1 MKSAS
6 KYIFAILAFAALTIP
21 AWLHAQDQRTHY
33 SVQNLGSLGGTN
45 CCLVVGLNN
54 IGWVDGTSNV
64 AGDNSFHPF
73 LWRDGKMQDLG
84 TLGGPNASVGGMND
98 AGDVTVGGAD
108 TTTPDPLGE
117 DWCGFGTHLIC
128 RSFVWRNGRRMPV
141 PTLGGNNGDVST
153 ITNTGLVLGFA
164 ETALHDDTCI
174 APEVLG
180 IEAFLW
186 DPNENKIRALRPLSG
201 DTATAAF
208 GINEHGNVAGTSGI
222 CGSGLV
228 GTSALHAV
236 MWKNGLPIDLGSF
249 GGSYTNLANSINNLD
264 QVVGVSD
271 LIGDAT
277 THAFL
282 WTEGQGIQ
290 DLGTLLGHFSSS
302 GNDINDN
309 GQVVGQSCDVNF
321 NCRAV
326 IWEHGAITDLNTL
339 ISPSSTL
346 FLLLASSINSRGQI
360 VGAAFD
366 QSSGNIVPFLA
377 TPDENA
383 SISGSLFSVG
393 HVVANIAPTV
403 NLPANV
409 RDELRKHLRFGR
421 FRTGFTNPQ

>member
-1 MKSAS
+1 M
-6 KYIFAILAFAALTIP
+6 L
-21 AWLHAQDQRTHY
+21 
-33 SVQNLGSLGGTN
+33 
-45 CCLVVGLNN
+45 
-54 IGWVDGTSNV
+54 
-64 AGDNSFHPF
+64 
-73 LWRDGKMQDLG
+73 
-84 TLGGPNASVGGMND
+84 
-98 AGDVTVGGAD
+98 
-108 TTTPDPLGE
+108 
-117 DWCGFGTHLIC
+117 
-128 RSFVWRNGRRMPV
+128 V

-180 IEAFLW
+180 FEAFLW
-186 DPNENKIRALRPLSG
+186 DPDENKIRALRPLSG

-222 CGSGLV
+222 CGNGLV

-249 GGSYTNLANSINNLD
+249 GGSYANLANSINNLD

-271 LIGDAT
+271 LIGDTT

-290 DLGTLLGHFSSS
+290 DLGTLLGHFSSA

-309 GQVVGQSCDVNF
+309 GQVVDQSCDVNF

-339 ISPSSTL
+339 IPASSP
-346 FLLLASSINSRGQI
+346 LLLVFASAINSRGEI
-360 VGAAFD
+360 VGAALD
-366 QSSGNIVPFLA
+366 QSTGATVPFLA
-377 TPDENA
+377 TPCDEAPNDA
-383 SISGSLFSVG
+383 KGCENTTQSAAGVSAQSM
-393 HVVANIAPTV
+393 VV
-403 NLPANV
+403 LP
-409 RDELRKHLRFGR
+409 EGLRKQLQQRLSFGR
-421 FRTGFTNPQ
+421 FGTRSIRPQ